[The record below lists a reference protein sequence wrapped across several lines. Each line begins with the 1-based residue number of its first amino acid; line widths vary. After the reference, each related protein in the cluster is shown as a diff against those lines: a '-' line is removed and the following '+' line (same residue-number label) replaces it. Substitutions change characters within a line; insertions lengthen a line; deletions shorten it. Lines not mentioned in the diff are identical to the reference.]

1 MAPSQIK
8 ASSKVN
14 SQPEAGTKVLSGRI
28 EKQEK
33 HGAQQL
39 KQTVSASTSVLILRP
54 KNEAFNTALT
64 DRVNQESLVT
74 NPATEIQTAD
84 GLSEEEDSPFNL
96 QEAIPKSGLRFPGEK
111 KGKRPILGKWKAEN
125 RVVEALY
132 TDMTIIHKRHAQGV
146 ISPIF
151 HQAAEMLDNGY
162 MWGLARHEDIT
173 QEEASDIWKRFLG
186 KLWVD
191 SNKRWP
197 HKLSQY
203 QFIRFFSA
211 LAEARWTEIHQP
223 KTDGEKPGLLVH
235 HISMFLEAAERAGFQ
250 WANGGDVFSDGDDD
264 DDDEE

>member
-1 MAPSQIK
+1 MAPSQMK
-8 ASSKVN
+8 AGSKAN
-14 SQPEAGTKVLSGRI
+14 SKPEAGTKVLSGRI

-33 HGAQQL
+33 
-39 KQTVSASTSVLILRP
+39 TISASNRVLALRP
-54 KNEAFNTALT
+54 KNGAFNTALN
-64 DRVNQESLVT
+64 DCVNQESLFT
-74 NPATEIQTAD
+74 NPATATQMAD
-84 GLSEEEDSPFNL
+84 VLPEEENSPFNL

-173 QEEASDIWKRFLG
+173 GEEASDIWKRFLG

-197 HKLSQY
+197 QKLSQH
-203 QFIRFFSA
+203 QFTKFFSA

-250 WANGGDVFSDGDDD
+250 WANGGDVFSDSDSDGDDDDD